1 MLKHGSLLLGVHG
14 NHKAHQ
20 DGKARTA
27 TSTFTQLLNSGISEQ
42 LISPDNFGA
51 LRDPRSIYNSSG
63 DWSDVLSSDATDS
76 RADN

>member
-1 MLKHGSLLLGVHG
+1 MPKHGSILLGVHG
-14 NHKAHQ
+14 NRKAHQ

-27 TSTFTQLLNSGISEQ
+27 TSTFTQLLNSGVSEQ
-42 LISPDNFGA
+42 LISPDNSRE

-63 DWSDVLSSDATDS
+63 DWSDVFSSDAIDV